1 MLTLRQDSYYVSKL
15 LTAEK
20 EIRSA
25 MDRLPHAMEIHNRFS
40 SNSSGEVVAGW
51 LDGLEDPGID
61 GDSDDVDVEDES
73 LPLQE
78 CLE

>member
-1 MLTLRQDSYYVSKL
+1 
-15 LTAEK
+15 
-20 EIRSA
+20 